1 MVDCM
6 DLVLDFEEA
15 AASGP
20 VELAG
25 AAGSDL
31 RARWLARIMH
41 AVRTQHADWL
51 EGVARSPTRRQLG
64 TVSRMHW
71 VVAETPAA
79 RAQLVRTA
87 ELQSLAVQVDG
98 EEWRIPASM
107 ALGGLLANQH
117 QILVTGLDA
126 RCCRQGFLEAL
137 LRAAGYTAEQRVSV
151 VHESAGRVPSMPG
164 EEGGVAALDRIVGVV
179 QVPPAHAGLPRLP
192 SVIDDG
198 YGEMHIEVRRRVVPP
213 GLLVVRR
220 ASAPP
225 PPPPP
230 PRTQG
235 RPATHSGVRPE
246 MDQVYAAAGVT
257 QEVRAAPILLAA
269 DAVGQ
274 AAMPPGART
283 GLGFVPASRP
293 AVAAGPP
300 AVLAGPPG
308 GAAGAARG
316 AAGAPSAGD
325 AGAAHGTAGAAPAD
339 DVAMAE
345 PAGAGDEEAAG
356 RAGGA
361 EGHAEEVGG
370 AAVAPADALMLPALP
385 SRDMPLDEPG
395 FGAACQHVADCTD
408 GVSLAQIQLIVMQA
422 RSVDPAAYALARDA
436 GRPSELPHGFRLA
449 LYAQARAMLGETE
462 AAALAVDW
470 ESASEDGEAWQ
481 ALSRAA
487 AAAQGGGTPLAA
499 RARPAVSAPT
509 AATAGA
515 CGASAAGSPT
525 GPSSPPG
532 ADGTSAGEAGGRR
545 CRVRSQQPP
554 TSTSWLALQAA
565 SLGHLPGMGAQSPTA
580 GRGRGRGRGRR

>member
-20 VELAG
+20 VEQAG
-25 AAGSDL
+25 AAGSDQ
-31 RARWLARIMH
+31 RARWLARMMH

-71 VVAETPAA
+71 VVAEMPAA

-126 RCCRQGFLEAL
+126 RCCRQGLLEAL
-137 LRAAGYTAEQRVSV
+137 LGAAGYTAEQRVSV

-164 EEGGVAALDRIVGVV
+164 EEGGVPALDRVVGVV

-192 SVIDDG
+192 SMIDDG
-198 YGEMHIEVRRRVVPP
+198 YGEVHIEVRRRVVPP

-235 RPATHSGVRPE
+235 QPAAHSGVRPE

-257 QEVRAAPILLAA
+257 HEVRATPVLLAA
-269 DAVGQ
+269 DAAVQ
-274 AAMPPGART
+274 AAIPPGART

-293 AVAAGPP
+293 PVAAGPL

-308 GAAGAARG
+308 GAAGATRG
-316 AAGAPSAGD
+316 TAGAPSAGG
-325 AGAAHGTAGAAPAD
+325 AGAARGAPGAAPAG

-345 PAGAGDEEAAG
+345 PAGAGDEDAAG
-356 RAGGA
+356 GAGGA
-361 EGHAEEVGG
+361 EGDAEEAAD

-385 SRDMPLDEPG
+385 SRDMPLGEPG

-462 AAALAVDW
+462 AGALAVDW

-487 AAAQGGGTPLAA
+487 AATQSGGTPLAA
-499 RARPAVSAPT
+499 GARPAVSAPT
-509 AATAGA
+509 AAAAGA
-515 CGASAAGSPT
+515 GGAGSPP

-532 ADGTSAGEAGGRR
+532 TDGITAGEAGGRR
-545 CRVRSQQPP
+545 SRARSRPTP
-554 TSTSWLALQAA
+554 TSTSWLTLQAA

-580 GRGRGRGRGRR
+580 GRGRGRGQGHR